1 MLYLKIICH
10 HLPITAAM
18 DAQVLYA
25 LFALQIVQ
33 QNAQYVTATVV
44 FAALDAVYQD
54 AINVIA
60 HHVYAA
66 QLMPAI
72 HAALF
77 VIALHANAIFEHA
90 HHVTMFA
97 TTTAKYEY
105 LIYFIFLDKI

>member
-1 MLYLKIICH
+1 M
-10 HLPITAAM
+10 
-18 DAQVLYA
+18 
-25 LFALQIVQ
+25 Q
-33 QNAQYVTATVV
+33 QNSQYVTATVV

-77 VIALHANAIFEHA
+77 VIALHADAIFEHA
-90 HHVTMFA
+90 HHVTMFV